1 MWGAQLCS
9 PPTKVF
15 FNVCVAVGLKRWPAA
30 AAGELMS
37 RGLLRCKAWR
47 WSDERGVGFIAPQ
60 KQERFTKGGV
70 ARMGIQRRSY
80 NKGLQWKGYKGGVT
94 IRGCNGK
101 VTKEGLQR
109 KGCNGGDT
117 KEGLQEGVT
126 KKGLLRV
133 YRDNQLIQH
142 GHRC

>member
-1 MWGAQLCS
+1 MS
-9 PPTKVF
+9 
-15 FNVCVAVGLKRWPAA
+15 VGLV
-30 AAGELMS
+30 
-37 RGLLRCKAWR
+37 LLHLRNK
-47 WSDERGVGFIAPQ
+47 
-60 KQERFTKGGV
+60 
-70 ARMGIQRRSY
+70 
-80 NKGLQWKGYKGGVT
+80 KGLPKEGLQGWGYKGGVT

>member
-1 MWGAQLCS
+1 MS
-9 PPTKVF
+9 
-15 FNVCVAVGLKRWPAA
+15 VGLVLLHLRNKKGLPKEGLQGW
-30 AAGELMS
+30 GYKGGVTI
-37 RGLLRCKAWR
+37 RGCNGRVTLEGLQR
-47 WSDERGVGFIAPQ
+47 RGYKKGY
-60 KQERFTKGGV
+60 KGGV
-70 ARMGIQRRSY
+70 AMEGIHRRGY
-80 NKGLQWKGYKGGVT
+80 KKGLQWKGYKGGVT